1 MFAPSHRTNRTI
13 RLVGAGFFVLVAG
26 LLAGCGS
33 SEPLR
38 GDGEPA
44 PTEPVAPTPSPSSAP
59 TTAEVARIDSLAIWV
74 LQRSN
79 PRTVRFSGADGTEL
93 TVRSADGD
101 RSETDGPVVVEHT
114 GSQIEVRAAG
124 RTVQTGTV
132 RVGSSSG
139 APIRVRTGSIDR
151 RYSGSFHVSHG
162 PDGSDLRIVNRIDL
176 ETYVAAVVAT
186 EFPFDELEG
195 AKAQAVIARTYALRV
210 QRRNQGEPYDLT
222 DNSASQAYHGLE
234 DVTELTRR
242 AARQTRGEI
251 LTYRD
256 RPIEAVYS
264 ASSGGHTADNDVV
277 WSTTP
282 VPYLRGK
289 SDPHD
294 QESPHQKWTFRIQAD
309 ALHGLLSERY
319 GFEVEEIEFLDPGPS
334 GRYESVRLMG
344 SETRT
349 VSANEL
355 RLAVVG
361 RYGPRSLKSTLF
373 EVDRQS
379 GAYRFLGH
387 GYGHGVGLSQWG
399 AKGRAE
405 AGQNYREILGF
416 YYTGVALTEMP
427 DAEAAPPRLAAVT
440 DPSGRGAPE
449 GSGNA
454 ESNETDGS
462 ESSAASE
469 APSGSHGGET
479 QRSASSAS
487 ASEEDPPRRRTASGS
502 PVRPRPGW

>member
-1 MFAPSHRTNRTI
+1 M
-13 RLVGAGFFVLVAG
+13 AG

-38 GDGEPA
+38 GDGGPA
-44 PTEPVAPTPSPSSAP
+44 PSEATSPTPAPSSAP
-59 TTAEVARIDSLAIWV
+59 TTAEVARIDSLAIWI
-74 LQRSN
+74 LQRSH
-79 PRTVRFSGADGTEL
+79 PRSVRFSGTDGTEL
-93 TVRSADGD
+93 TVRSDGGD
-101 RSETDGPVVVEHT
+101 RSATDGPVVVERT
-114 GSQIEVRAAG
+114 GSRLRVRAAG
-124 RTVQTGTV
+124 RTVQTGGV
-132 RVGSSSG
+132 RVETPSG
-139 APIRVRTGSIDR
+139 APIRVQTGSIDR
-151 RYSGSFHVSHG
+151 RYSGSFHVAPV
-162 PDGSDLRIVNRIDL
+162 PDGPDLRIVNRVDL

-186 EFPFDELEG
+186 EFPFEELEG
-195 AKAQAVIARTYALRV
+195 VKAQAVIARTYALRV
-210 QRRNQGEPYDLT
+210 QRRNEDQPYDLT

-234 DVTELTRR
+234 DVTELTRQ
-242 AARQTRGEI
+242 AARQTHGEI

-264 ASSGGHTADNDVV
+264 ASSGGYTADNDVV
-277 WSTTP
+277 WSTSP

-294 QESPHQKWTFRIQAD
+294 RESPHQEWTFQIQAE

-349 VSANEL
+349 VSANAL

-379 GAYRFLGH
+379 GAYRFLGR

-416 YYTGVALTEMP
+416 YYTDVELVEMP

-440 DPSGRGAPE
+440 DPSGRDAPE
-449 GSGNA
+449 GSASAG
-454 ESNETDGS
+454 SSETGGS
-462 ESSAASE
+462 
-469 APSGSHGGET
+469 G
-479 QRSASSAS
+479 SAS
-487 ASEEDPPRRRTASGS
+487 ASAPSSESSGADTPSSGSSASESEEDLPRRRAPSGP